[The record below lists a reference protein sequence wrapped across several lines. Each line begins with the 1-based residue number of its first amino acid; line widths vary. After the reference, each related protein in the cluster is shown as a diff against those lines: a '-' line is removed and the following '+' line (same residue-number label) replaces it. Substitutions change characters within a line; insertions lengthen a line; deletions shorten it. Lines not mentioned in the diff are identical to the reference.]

1 MVDDNGE
8 FVEMDIKSTNRL
20 DRHLEMIEHSI
31 KAITAQ
37 IKRAYD
43 ISSGKGRIHL
53 NVLWEMGGTENIL
66 NEALDKVKGLLNG
79 VVCGAGMPYK
89 LGEICAKY
97 KTYYYPI
104 VSSMRAFRALWLRSF
119 KKTKEWLGGVV
130 YECPWRAGGHNGI
143 SNSEDPFA
151 PQDSY
156 PRVKELRTFMNE
168 VGLEDTPIILAGGV
182 WTIGEYEEWL
192 DNSEIGK
199 LAFQF
204 GTRPMLTL
212 ESPISDYW
220 KSVLLKLKEGDVIT
234 NHFSPTGFYSSAVN
248 NELLESLFDKLRR
261 EIEYKVVADDTF
273 NTGVT
278 CGMTQKTFFIKESD
292 KAKANEWIKNGF
304 TEALRTPSDT
314 IIFVTEST
322 ADEIKDDLKNCIGCL
337 SCCQFSSWSQY
348 FPEQGYTCGTIP
360 DPRKFCIQKALQL
373 AKRGIEKSKQ
383 LLFAGTNAY
392 RFSTDP
398 FYKNGFIPTIK
409 ELVDRIM
416 EFK

>member
-1 MVDDNGE
+1 
-8 FVEMDIKSTNRL
+8 
-20 DRHLEMIEHSI
+20 
-31 KAITAQ
+31 
-37 IKRAYD
+37 
-43 ISSGKGRIHL
+43 
-53 NVLWEMGGTENIL
+53 
-66 NEALDKVKGLLNG
+66 

-143 SNSEDPFA
+143 SNSEDPFV

-168 VGLEDTPIILAGGV
+168 VGLEGTPIILAGGV

-204 GTRPMLTL
+204 GTRPMLTK

-278 CGMTQKTFFIKESD
+278 CGRTKKTFFIKESD
-292 KAKANEWIKNGF
+292 KAKANEWTKNGF

-416 EFK
+416 ELR